1 MSYKIEQL
9 PNSYGLLGEGPHWD
23 IETQSLYFVDIDN
36 AKLFRYD
43 HQQNKTYSAIVEGEK
58 YASFIIPVEGESGK
72 FAVGCARRVVV
83 VAWDGVSPIAT
94 VARVVYEVQPGEE
107 FSKNRINDGKAD
119 PRGRLFAGTMY
130 AEELMTKRTGELYRF
145 EKGKPI
151 AVVKSNI
158 GISNGLAWNEK
169 TKKMYYIDTSD
180 FEVKEY
186 DYDFE
191 TGAASNPIV
200 VFKHPEH
207 WPDGMTIDSEG
218 NIYIAT
224 FTGHTVYK
232 VNPSTREILL
242 EIKLPTKQITSVAF
256 GGPNLDILFVTSSA
270 YFDEPAPAGVTFM
283 VTGLGVKGLPMSKV
297 RI

>member
-9 PNSYGLLGEGPHWD
+9 PNSYGFLGEGPHWD
-23 IETQSLYFVDIDN
+23 IETQSLYFVDIEN

-58 YASFIIPVEGESGK
+58 LASFIIPVEGESGK
-72 FAVGCARRVVV
+72 FAVGCERRVVV
-83 VAWDGVSPIAT
+83 VSWDGVSPIAT
-94 VARVVYEVQPGEE
+94 VARVAYEVQPGEQ

-119 PRGRLFAGTMY
+119 PRGRLFAGTLCV
-130 AEELMTKRTGELYRF
+130 EEVMSRRDGELYRF

-158 GISNGLAWNEK
+158 GLSNGLAWNEK
-169 TKKMYYIDTSD
+169 TKKFYYIDTSD
-180 FEVKEY
+180 LEVKEY

-200 VFKHPEH
+200 VFKHSEH

-224 FTGHTVYK
+224 FTGQTVYK

-242 EIKLPTKQITSVAF
+242 EIKLPTKQVTSVAF